1 MGDQVRKIFL
11 LIGASFLLSGC
22 SEQSAKN
29 TFSAVSEP
37 KADDTEVSGLEAAD
51 DAQDDIEVSE
61 KNQEGKDQMYTQ
73 NTKIKDVI
81 HDPVF
86 GTYGRKGGG
95 RRAD

>member
-1 MGDQVRKIFL
+1 MQRTECKKHIF
-11 LIGASFLLSGC
+11 C
-22 SEQSAKN
+22 SIRTK
-29 TFSAVSEP
+29 
-37 KADDTEVSGLEAAD
+37 KADDTEVSGLEAAA